1 MQDINK
7 DFKLLKVKGVDEDS
21 VKNRIENRQFKIGKM
36 KRIIWPLNIVIFL
49 VHLITLSVSAK
60 SESIHFIGA
69 LILLVVNILLVIA
82 ITWMKG
88 AGTIDDNNRMSR
100 SPWMSSTIHNSIYI
114 SSLKVLYSRKRL
126 ESVDAERYA

>member
-49 VHLITLSVSAK
+49 IHLTTLSVSAK

-100 SPWMSSTIHNSIYI
+100 SPWM
-114 SSLKVLYSRKRL
+114 
-126 ESVDAERYA
+126 

>member
-36 KRIIWPLNIVIFL
+36 KKIIWPLNIVIFL

>member
-49 VHLITLSVSAK
+49 VHLITLSVSN
-60 SESIHFIGA
+60 EIGLIHFIGA
-69 LILLVVNILLVIA
+69 VLLLAVYILLIIA

-88 AGTIDDNNRMSR
+88 ARTIDDNNRMSNI
-100 SPWMSSTIHNSIYI
+100 P
-114 SSLKVLYSRKRL
+114 
-126 ESVDAERYA
+126 

>member
-1 MQDINK
+1 MVTTTTIFAALYWLSFLIYASRYSSVMQDINK

-100 SPWMSSTIHNSIYI
+100 SPWM
-114 SSLKVLYSRKRL
+114 
-126 ESVDAERYA
+126 